1 MIASSSK
8 HSTAIEDQEDNYM
21 WTRAELKQ
29 KAKMAF
35 KRNYWKTVL
44 ISLLLALLVGAG
56 AGSSS
61 VSARGAAGSAGG
73 AASYSSTDSTAD
85 TGEWLD
91 EDDEPFFDP
100 DMTGGEIAFAIVCIV
115 IFVALFVAVIL
126 ALAILF
132 DALLINPAMVGTRRF
147 FLLNLNSK
155 AEVKEVGYGFDSNY
169 KNIATVMFWRDL
181 YIVLWSLLLIIPG
194 IVKSYEYRMIAYLLA
209 ENPNMT
215 KDEAF
220 AISRQMMD
228 GQKWKAFVLDLSFIG
243 WKLLSVLTLGILS
256 TFYVRPYKNMTDA
269 ALYEALKNNGAAAYI
284 PQEE

>member
-1 MIASSSK
+1 
-8 HSTAIEDQEDNYM
+8 M

-29 KAKMAF
+29 KAKMAL

-61 VSARGAAGSAGG
+61 AGARGAAGSAGG

-91 EDDEPFFDP
+91 EDDEPFFDS
-100 DMTGGEIAFAIVCIV
+100 DMTGGKIAFEIAFVV
-115 IFVALFVAVIL
+115 FVALFAAVIL

-132 DALLINPAMVGTRRF
+132 DALLINPAVVGMRRF

-256 TFYVRPYKNMTDA
+256 TFYVEPYKNMTDA

>member
-1 MIASSSK
+1 
-8 HSTAIEDQEDNYM
+8 M

-35 KRNYWKTVL
+35 KRNYWKTIL
-44 ISLLLALLVGAG
+44 ISLLLALLVSAG

-61 VSARGAAGSAGG
+61 ASARGAAGSA
-73 AASYSSTDSTAD
+73 ASYSSSDSTAENA
-85 TGEWLD
+85 GGWVD

-100 DMTGGEIAFAIVCIV
+100 DMTGGETAFAIVCIV

-132 DALLINPAMVGTRRF
+132 DALLINPAMVGTSRF